1 MTDSLRGGGGLDVNV
16 SKRRGRAECLGA
28 GLKCSSSESADFY
41 YVPDTFI
48 YDQSALDCPFAR

>member
-1 MTDSLRGGGGLDVNV
+1 MTDSLRGGGGWDVNV
-16 SKRRGRAECLGA
+16 SMGRADCLGA

-48 YDQSALDCPFAR
+48 YDQSALDCPLSR